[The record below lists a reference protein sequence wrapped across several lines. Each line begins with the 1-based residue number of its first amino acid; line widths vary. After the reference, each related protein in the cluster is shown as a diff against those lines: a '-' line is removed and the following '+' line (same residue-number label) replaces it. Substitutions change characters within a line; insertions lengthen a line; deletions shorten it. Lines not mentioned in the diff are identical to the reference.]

1 MIIKATIPAKPLDL
15 HPDGTAEVFSFCD
28 FVESSD
34 KWLWCNLCN
43 SDFIYRLPDT
53 MRTGQV
59 RCDNCSHI
67 GHVTHPPVRS
77 QW

>member
-34 KWLWCNLCN
+34 KWLWCSSCKN
-43 SDFIYRLPDT
+43 DYVYRVPDS
-53 MRTGQV
+53 MGSAQI
-59 RCDNCSHI
+59 RCDKCQKI
-67 GHVTHPPVRS
+67 GHVVAPPDS
-77 QW
+77 SIW